1 MAEDT
6 FTPDGIRNQM
16 LRIIQNARGGLP
28 EITHNFRD
36 MPANLDPS
44 VVRGVYSH
52 NVGPFGRIYIS
63 SQAGPSTKTHELTHA
78 TEWDL
83 SKLYYD
89 ALNKKT
95 PEARQFVGAFEKLK
109 SQGANKAMAN
119 KLAPAWVAKEDPY
132 RTSANELT
140 AFAVAT
146 QWVAVTVTLNL
157 GGVGFMSTQP

>member
-6 FTPDGIRNQM
+6 FTPTGLHNQM
-16 LRIIQNARGGLP
+16 LRIIYGTRGGLP
-28 EITHNFRD
+28 EVTRRAQD
-36 MPANLDPS
+36 MPADIDPH
-44 VVRGVYSH
+44 VTVGAYAHR
-52 NVGPFGRIYIS
+52 VGPFGRIFVS
-63 SQAGPSTKTHELTHA
+63 PQAGPSTQAHELAHA
-78 TEWDL
+78 TNWDL
-83 SKLYYD
+83 AKLYYD

-140 AFAVAT
+140 AFAIGNT
-146 QWVAVTVTLNL
+146 M
-157 GGVGFMSTQP
+157 GGGHGYIQP